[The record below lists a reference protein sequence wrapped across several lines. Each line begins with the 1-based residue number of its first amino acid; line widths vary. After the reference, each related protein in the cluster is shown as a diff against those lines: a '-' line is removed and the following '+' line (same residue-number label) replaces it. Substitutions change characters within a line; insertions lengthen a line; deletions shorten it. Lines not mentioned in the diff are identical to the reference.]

1 MDQSTEKMICNPCN
15 KERIELGIDG
25 DHAFALL
32 GEDIQSGWSA
42 FVKMEKDCSCSGD
55 WCLSHKVETIPE
67 PEPQSEPVRV
77 VDEEP
82 KEVVFSG
89 PPVAWTRDG
98 RVKV

>member
-55 WCLSHKVETIPE
+55 WCLSHKV
-67 PEPQSEPVRV
+67 
-77 VDEEP
+77 
-82 KEVVFSG
+82 
-89 PPVAWTRDG
+89 VAAKRALAELREAIGCPTHPFYFG
-98 RVKV
+98 KSHPYGEG